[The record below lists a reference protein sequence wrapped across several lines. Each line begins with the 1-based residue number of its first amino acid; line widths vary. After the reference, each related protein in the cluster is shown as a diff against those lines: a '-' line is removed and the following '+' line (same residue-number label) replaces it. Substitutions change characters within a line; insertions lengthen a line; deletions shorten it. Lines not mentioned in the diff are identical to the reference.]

1 MIPSTDLS
9 WAKLVLGGVVSPGLC
24 SIPDAPSEVEWDVQK
39 SKGKK
44 GATTTMKTG
53 AVPREFTA
61 NFELT
66 DDNNN
71 ADQKAWIEFQ
81 ALIESTV
88 SGKTAT
94 ALSVYHPSL
103 SLAQMRPVSKKSV
116 GLLLQAPGGKL
127 TVSVKFQEYFPPEP
141 TGTGPAKPGNPGAG
155 YVGGAPSNDPL
166 SKAIAENAKLQAQA
180 DKT

>member
-9 WAKLVLGGVVSPGLC
+9 WAKLVYGGVVAPGLC
-24 SIPDAPSEVEWDVQK
+24 SIPDAPSEVEWDVQT

-44 GATTTMKTG
+44 GATTTMKSERK
-53 AVPREFTA
+53 PREFTA

-66 DDNNN
+66 DDNDN

-88 SGKTAT
+88 QGGKIT

-103 SLAQMRPVSKKSV
+103 SLAQMGPCSKKSV
-116 GLLLQAPGGKL
+116 GLLIPQPGGKL
-127 TVSVKFQEYFPPEP
+127 TVSVKFQEYYPPSP
-141 TGTGPAKPGNPGAG
+141 SGTGPAKPGNPGAG
-155 YVGGAPSNDPL
+155 YVGGAPKNDPL
-166 SKAIAENAKLQAQA
+166 AAAIAENAKLQAQA